1 MVSKNPGNNV
11 SELHFHPWKADGME
25 QQSVDVLSKHVEE
38 KKMIR
43 SNLSGFTKEKSC
55 LTNLIAS
62 CDILSV

>member
-43 SNLSGFTKEKSC
+43 SNLSGFTK
-55 LTNLIAS
+55 
-62 CDILSV
+62 